1 MHAPP
6 QAVRHNADVADDD
19 IEKLLAEIN
28 RATGRVPS
36 QTPVPA
42 PSPQSP
48 APRTTATSRVGFA
61 VVAAVGGAGLTWF
74 IGLLMPFVSAT
85 SAGIGGAIAAGLTAL
100 VAGPPRWLGGR

>member
-1 MHAPP
+1 
-6 QAVRHNADVADDD
+6 VDVADDD

-28 RATGRVPS
+28 RATGRASGQP
-36 QTPVPA
+36 PVPI
-42 PSPQSP
+42 P
-48 APRTTATSRVGFA
+48 APQAPASRATATSRIGFA

>member
-1 MHAPP
+1 M
-6 QAVRHNADVADDD
+6 ADDD

-28 RATGRVPS
+28 RATSGS
-36 QTPVPA
+36 STPVPA
-42 PSPQSP
+42 SKLPDHRG
-48 APRTTATSRVGFA
+48 AGPRRLGFV
-61 VVAAVGGAGLTWF
+61 VVALVGGAGVSWF

>member
-1 MHAPP
+1 M
-6 QAVRHNADVADDD
+6 ADDD

-28 RATGRVPS
+28 RATGGVAGR
-36 QTPVPA
+36 TPA
-42 PSPQSP
+42 PLPPAQSP
-48 APRTTATSRVGFA
+48 APRTNPTSRIGFA
-61 VVAAVGGAGLTWF
+61 VIAAVGGAGLTWF